1 MSAKNDVI
9 MYKNM
14 CERLKTEVNSLRGSI
29 HEKETKW
36 KEIEEKNK
44 VAIDLFRSLCEKIL
58 AKDKNEMVL
67 GEEYSWS
74 KLSDTDIAHKAI
86 KSYDN
91 YNTSRNMAIKV
102 MLAKY
107 ESQSKEL
114 EGLKLSI
121 DRMINNGDYTKA
133 KLKDVITDPTKQ
145 MKEDE
150 ARKKSDG
157 KLQQADKE
165 GKVKAVVEEDDD
177 FEDVEQELENSN
189 KNIEVG
195 IKHQANKATVYTSD
209 KKNKAKNKI
218 RSENIE
224 KEMYNHQETISKIS
238 DNEWN
243 LIKILGAT
251 GFSTVNRIKNA
262 LEVKGTGITQS
273 QVVTGLRMLLAAK
286 GILLSKKIKIPTGSL
301 VIYKLD
307 DFGKLLYEYKN
318 GEKPKLSE
326 WDKIIRNHDN
336 ETHGYGIL
344 TLASILNQQGKYES
358 VSVFNRKKQIPVTI
372 NNIDY
377 KYEPDILCVDA
388 TGEAVFYEYELGTHT
403 KKDFNLKCDKMAHLT
418 GVLKFVTPQKDTAI
432 IVYNK
437 VKDWIKERGI
447 KALSNIK
454 IEITTLVKVK
464 DNDTVPILIDLSK
477 DYDDI
482 LVNNAYNLKV

>member
-29 HEKETKW
+29 HEKEAKW

-133 KLKDVITDPTKQ
+133 KLKDAITDPTKQ
-145 MKEDE
+145 IKEDE
-150 ARKKSDG
+150 AHKKSDG

-165 GKVKAVVEEDDD
+165 GKVKAIVEEDDD
-177 FEDVEQELENSN
+177 FEDIEQELVNSN

-195 IKHQANKATVYTSD
+195 IKHQANKPTVYTSD

-224 KEMYNHQETISKIS
+224 KEMYNHQETISKLT

-262 LEVKGTGITQS
+262 LEVKDTGITQS

-286 GILLSKKIKIPTGSL
+286 GL
-301 VIYKLD
+301 
-307 DFGKLLYEYKN
+307 
-318 GEKPKLSE
+318 
-326 WDKIIRNHDN
+326 
-336 ETHGYGIL
+336 
-344 TLASILNQQGKYES
+344 
-358 VSVFNRKKQIPVTI
+358 
-372 NNIDY
+372 
-377 KYEPDILCVDA
+377 
-388 TGEAVFYEYELGTHT
+388 
-403 KKDFNLKCDKMAHLT
+403 
-418 GVLKFVTPQKDTAI
+418 
-432 IVYNK
+432 
-437 VKDWIKERGI
+437 
-447 KALSNIK
+447 
-454 IEITTLVKVK
+454 
-464 DNDTVPILIDLSK
+464 
-477 DYDDI
+477 
-482 LVNNAYNLKV
+482 